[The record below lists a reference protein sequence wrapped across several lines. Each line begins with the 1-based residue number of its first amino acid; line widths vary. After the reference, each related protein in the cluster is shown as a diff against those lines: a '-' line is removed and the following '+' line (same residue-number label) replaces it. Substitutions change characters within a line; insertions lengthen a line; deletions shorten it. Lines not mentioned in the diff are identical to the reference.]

1 MSNFRAP
8 AAAGRQKP
16 ALNEV
21 EGSEFRT
28 KSSIFNPQS
37 FISKSPTF
45 AEIDLN
51 SFSHNLKLIRLKVGR
66 DKKIISIIKAD
77 AYGHGAV
84 EIAKRASV
92 SGADMLGVS
101 TVGEGIELR
110 EAGIESPILVLGGCP
125 KEDAEWIVS
134 YNLKSIIYSYEA
146 ALSLSR
152 KAEKMGKVVDVH
164 IKVDTGMGR
173 IGIQSDE
180 VREFVEKVSPLK
192 NIHIEGILT
201 HFATAYEVNREFTE
215 RQIKTFKGVIEELR
229 QDGYSFPYIHASN
242 SAAILNYPESYFNT
256 VRPGI
261 ILYGSTPFD
270 FPLPPSEKGVFK
282 PVMSWKTSVVHLH
295 NTPEKTGISYG
306 RKFVTKRDSIIAT
319 IPVGYADGYSRSL
332 SNKVQVLIGGRRVN
346 QVGTICMD
354 MCMIDVTDLPDV
366 KVGEEVVLLGRQGD
380 EEIRVEEIASLAGTI
395 PYEIFC
401 SIGRRVRRIYKF

>member
-1 MSNFRAP
+1 MNDFRAP
-8 AAAGRQKP
+8 AAAARQK
-16 ALNEV
+16 
-21 EGSEFRT
+21 SEIRI
-28 KSSIFNPQS
+28 KSPIFNPKS
-37 FISKSPTF
+37 LISKSPTF

-51 SFSHNLKLIRLKVGR
+51 AFSHNLKQVRLKVGKDR
-66 DKKIISIIKAD
+66 KIISIIKAD

-92 SGADMLGVS
+92 SGADMFGVS

-110 EAGIESPILVLGGCP
+110 EAKIESPILLLGGCS
-125 KEDAEWIVS
+125 KGDAEWIVS
-134 YNLKSIIYSYEA
+134 YNLKSIIYSFDA
-146 ALSLSR
+146 VLSLS
-152 KAEKMGKVVDVH
+152 KEAERQGKIADVH

-180 VREFVEKVSPLK
+180 VMGLVKKVSSLK
-192 NIHIEGILT
+192 NIKIEGILT
-201 HFATAYEVNREFTE
+201 HFATAYEVDREFTG
-215 RQIKTFKGVIEELR
+215 RQIKTFKAVIDELKKS
-229 QDGYSFPYIHASN
+229 GFSFSFMHASN
-242 SAAILNYPESYFNT
+242 SAAIVNYPESYFNT

-270 FPLPPSEKGVFK
+270 FPVEDFLIK
-282 PVMSWKTSVVHLH
+282 PVMSWKTSIVHLH

-306 RKFVTKRDSIIAT
+306 RRFVTKRDSIIAT

-332 SNKVQVLIGGRRVN
+332 SNKVQVLVGGRRVN
-346 QVGTICMD
+346 QIGTICMD

-366 KVGEEVVLLGRQGD
+366 KVGDDVVLLGRQGG
-380 EEIRVEEIASLAGTI
+380 EEIRVEELASIAGTI

-401 SIGRRVRRIYKF
+401 SIGRRVRRVYKS

>member
-1 MSNFRAP
+1 MNDFRAP
-8 AAAGRQKP
+8 AAAGRQK
-16 ALNEV
+16 
-21 EGSEFRT
+21 SEIRT
-28 KSSIFNPQS
+28 KYPIFNPQS

-45 AEIDLN
+45 AEINLEA
-51 SFSHNLKLIRLKVGR
+51 FSHNLKQVRLKVGR

-84 EIAKRASV
+84 EIAKIASI

-101 TVGEGIELR
+101 TVGESIELR

-125 KEDAEWIVS
+125 KEDVEWIVS
-134 YNLKSIIYSYEA
+134 YNLKSVLYSYEV
-146 ALSLSR
+146 ALSLS
-152 KAEKMGKVVDVH
+152 KEAERRSKIVDVH
-164 IKVDTGMGR
+164 IKVDTGMER
-173 IGIQSDE
+173 IGIKPQNI
-180 VREFVEKVSPLK
+180 REFVGKISSLK
-192 NIHIEGILT
+192 NINIEGILT

-215 RQIKTFKGVIEELR
+215 RQIKIFKGVIEELK
-229 QDGYSFPYIHASN
+229 QDGYNFSYIHTSN

-270 FPLPPSEKGVFK
+270 FAVEDFLIK
-282 PVMSWKTSVVHLH
+282 PVMSWKTSIVHLH

-306 RKFVTKRDSIIAT
+306 RRFVTKRDSLIAT

-332 SNKVQVLIGGRRVN
+332 SNKVQVLIGGRRIS

-366 KVGEEVVLLGRQGD
+366 KAGDEVVLIGRQGN
-380 EEIRVEEIASLAGTI
+380 EEIRVEELASIAGTI

-401 SIGRRVRRIYKF
+401 SIGRRVRRVYKE

>member
-1 MSNFRAP
+1 MSDFRAP
-8 AAAGRQKP
+8 AAAGRQK
-16 ALNEV
+16 
-21 EGSEFRT
+21 SEFRI

-37 FISKSPTF
+37 LISKSPTF

-110 EAGIESPILVLGGCP
+110 EAKIESPILVLGGCP

-134 YNLKSIIYSYEA
+134 YNLKSIIYSLDAVLGLSKEA
-146 ALSLSR
+146 ERRS
-152 KAEKMGKVVDVH
+152 KIVDVH
-164 IKVDTGMGR
+164 IKVDTGMER
-173 IGIQSDE
+173 IGIKPQNI
-180 VREFVEKVSPLK
+180 REFVGKISSLK
-192 NIHIEGILT
+192 NINIEGILT
-201 HFATAYEVNREFTE
+201 HFATAYENDREFTGK
-215 RQIKTFKGVIEELR
+215 QIKTFTGVIEELK

-242 SAAILNYPESYFNT
+242 SAAIVNYPESYFNT

-270 FPLPPSEKGVFK
+270 FAVEDFSIK
-282 PVMSWKTSVVHLH
+282 PVMSWKTSIVHLH

-366 KVGEEVVLLGRQGD
+366 KAGDEVVLIGRQGN

>member
-1 MSNFRAP
+1 MNDFRAP
-8 AAAGRQKP
+8 AAAARQK
-16 ALNEV
+16 
-21 EGSEFRT
+21 SEIRI
-28 KSSIFNPQS
+28 KSPIFNPKS
-37 FISKSPTF
+37 LISKSPTF

-51 SFSHNLKLIRLKVGR
+51 AFSHNLKQVRLKVGKDR
-66 DKKIISIIKAD
+66 KIISIIKAD

-92 SGADMLGVS
+92 SGADMFGVS

-110 EAGIESPILVLGGCP
+110 EAKIESPILLLGGCS
-125 KEDAEWIVS
+125 KGDAEWIVS
-134 YNLKSIIYSYEA
+134 YNLKSIIYSFDA
-146 ALSLSR
+146 VLSLS
-152 KAEKMGKVVDVH
+152 KEAERQGKIADVH

-180 VREFVEKVSPLK
+180 VMGLVKKVSSLK
-192 NIHIEGILT
+192 NIKIEGILT
-201 HFATAYEVNREFTE
+201 HFATAYEVDREFTG
-215 RQIKTFKGVIEELR
+215 RQIKTFKAVIDELKKS
-229 QDGYSFPYIHASN
+229 GFSFSFMHASN
-242 SAAILNYPESYFNT
+242 SAAIVNYPESYFNT

-270 FPLPPSEKGVFK
+270 FPVEDFLIK
-282 PVMSWKTSVVHLH
+282 PVMSWKTSIVHLH

-306 RKFVTKRDSIIAT
+306 RRFVTKRDSIIAT

-332 SNKVQVLIGGRRVN
+332 SNKVQVLVGGRRVN
-346 QVGTICMD
+346 QIGTICME

-366 KVGEEVVLLGRQGD
+366 KVGDDVVLLGRQGG
-380 EEIRVEEIASLAGTI
+380 EEIRVEELASIAGTI

-401 SIGRRVRRIYKF
+401 SIGRRVRRVYKS

>member
-1 MSNFRAP
+1 MSDFRAP
-8 AAAGRQKP
+8 AAAGRQK
-16 ALNEV
+16 
-21 EGSEFRT
+21 SEFEIKYT
-28 KSSIFNPQS
+28 IHNHPV
-37 FISKSPTF
+37 ISKSPTF

-125 KEDAEWIVS
+125 KEDVEWIVS
-134 YNLKSIIYSYEA
+134 YNLKSIIYSLDAVLGLSKEA
-146 ALSLSR
+146 ERRS
-152 KAEKMGKVVDVH
+152 KIVDVH
-164 IKVDTGMGR
+164 IKVDTGMER
-173 IGIQSDE
+173 IGIKPQNI
-180 VREFVEKVSPLK
+180 REFVGKISSLK
-192 NIHIEGILT
+192 NINIEGILT

-215 RQIKTFKGVIEELR
+215 RQIKIFKGVIDELM

-242 SAAILNYPESYFNT
+242 SAAIVNYPESYFNT

-270 FPLPPSEKGVFK
+270 FAVEDFSIK
-282 PVMSWKTSVVHLH
+282 PVMSWKTSIVHLH

-306 RKFVTKRDSIIAT
+306 RRFVTKRDSIIAT

-332 SNKVQVLIGGRRVN
+332 SNKVQMLIGGRRVN

-366 KVGEEVVLLGRQGD
+366 KDGDEVVLIGRQGN

-401 SIGRRVRRIYKF
+401 SIGRRVRRVYKQ

>member
-1 MSNFRAP
+1 MNDFRAP
-8 AAAGRQKP
+8 AAAARQK
-16 ALNEV
+16 
-21 EGSEFRT
+21 SEIRI
-28 KSSIFNPQS
+28 KSPIFNPKS
-37 FISKSPTF
+37 LISKSPTF

-51 SFSHNLKLIRLKVGR
+51 AFSHNLKQVRLKVGKDR
-66 DKKIISIIKAD
+66 KIISIIKAD

-92 SGADMLGVS
+92 SGADMFGVS

-110 EAGIESPILVLGGCP
+110 EAKIESPILLLGGCS
-125 KEDAEWIVS
+125 KGDAEWIVS
-134 YNLKSIIYSYEA
+134 YNLKSIIYSFDA
-146 ALSLSR
+146 VLSLS
-152 KAEKMGKVVDVH
+152 KEAERQGKIADVH

-180 VREFVEKVSPLK
+180 VMGLVKKVSSLK
-192 NIHIEGILT
+192 NIKIEGILT
-201 HFATAYEVNREFTE
+201 HFATAYEVDREFTG
-215 RQIKTFKGVIEELR
+215 RQIKTFKAVIDELKKS
-229 QDGYSFPYIHASN
+229 GFSFSFMHASN
-242 SAAILNYPESYFNT
+242 SAAIVNYPESYFNT

-270 FPLPPSEKGVFK
+270 FPVEDFLIK
-282 PVMSWKTSVVHLH
+282 PVMSWKTSIVHLH

-306 RKFVTKRDSIIAT
+306 RRFVTKRDSIIAT

-332 SNKVQVLIGGRRVN
+332 SNKVQVLVGGRRVN
-346 QVGTICMD
+346 QIGTICMD

-366 KVGEEVVLLGRQGD
+366 KVGDDVVLLGRQGG
-380 EEIRVEEIASLAGTI
+380 EEIRVEELASIAGTI

>member
-1 MSNFRAP
+1 MNDFKAP
-8 AAAGRQKP
+8 AAAARRK
-16 ALNEV
+16 
-21 EGSEFRT
+21 SEIRI
-28 KSSIFNPQS
+28 KSPIFNPQS
-37 FISKSPTF
+37 FISNPPTF
-45 AEIDLN
+45 AEINLEA
-51 SFSHNLKLIRLKVGR
+51 FSHNLKQVRLKVGKDR
-66 DKKIISIIKAD
+66 KIISIIKAD

-84 EIAKRASV
+84 EIAKRAPV

-134 YNLKSIIYSYEA
+134 YNLKSIIYSLDAVLGLSKEA
-146 ALSLSR
+146 ERQS
-152 KAEKMGKVVDVH
+152 KIVDVH
-164 IKVDTGMGR
+164 IKVDTGMER
-173 IGIQSDE
+173 IGIKPQNI
-180 VREFVEKVSPLK
+180 REFVGKISFFK
-192 NIHIEGILT
+192 NINIEGILT

-215 RQIKTFKGVIEELR
+215 RQIKTFKGVIEELK

-242 SAAILNYPESYFNT
+242 SAAIVNYPESYFNT

-270 FPLPPSEKGVFK
+270 FAVEDFLIK
-282 PVMSWKTSVVHLH
+282 PVMSWKTSIVHLH

-306 RKFVTKRDSIIAT
+306 RRFVTKRDSLIAT

-366 KVGEEVVLLGRQGD
+366 KAGDEVVLIGRQGD

-401 SIGRRVRRIYKF
+401 SIGRRVRRVYKQI

>member
-1 MSNFRAP
+1 MNDFRAP
-8 AAAGRQKP
+8 AAADRQK
-16 ALNEV
+16 
-21 EGSEFRT
+21 SEIRI
-28 KSSIFNPQS
+28 KSPIFNPKS
-37 FISKSPTF
+37 LISKSPTF

-51 SFSHNLKLIRLKVGR
+51 AFSHNLKQVRLKVGKDR
-66 DKKIISIIKAD
+66 KIISIIKAD

-92 SGADMLGVS
+92 SGADMFGVS

-110 EAGIESPILVLGGCP
+110 EAKIESPILLLGGCS
-125 KEDAEWIVS
+125 KGDAEWIVS
-134 YNLKSIIYSYEA
+134 YNLKSIIYSFDA
-146 ALSLSR
+146 VLSLS
-152 KAEKMGKVVDVH
+152 KEAERQGKIADVH

-180 VREFVEKVSPLK
+180 VMGLVKKVSSLK
-192 NIHIEGILT
+192 NIKIEGILT
-201 HFATAYEVNREFTE
+201 HFATAYEVDREFTG
-215 RQIKTFKGVIEELR
+215 RQIKTFKAVIDELKKS
-229 QDGYSFPYIHASN
+229 GFSFSFMHASN
-242 SAAILNYPESYFNT
+242 SAAIVNYPESYFNT

-270 FPLPPSEKGVFK
+270 FPVEDFLIK
-282 PVMSWKTSVVHLH
+282 PVMSWKTSIVHLH

-306 RKFVTKRDSIIAT
+306 RRFVTKRDSIIAT

-332 SNKVQVLIGGRRVN
+332 SNKVQVLVGGRRVN
-346 QVGTICMD
+346 QIGTICMD

-366 KVGEEVVLLGRQGD
+366 KVGDDVVLLGRQGG
-380 EEIRVEEIASLAGTI
+380 EEIRVEELASIAGTI

-401 SIGRRVRRIYKF
+401 SIGRRVRRVYKS

>member
-1 MSNFRAP
+1 MNDFRAP
-8 AAAGRQKP
+8 AAAARQK
-16 ALNEV
+16 
-21 EGSEFRT
+21 SEIRI
-28 KSSIFNPQS
+28 KSPIFNPKS
-37 FISKSPTF
+37 LISKSPTF

-51 SFSHNLKLIRLKVGR
+51 AFSHNLKQVRLKVGKDR
-66 DKKIISIIKAD
+66 KIISIIKAD

-92 SGADMLGVS
+92 SGADMFGVS

-110 EAGIESPILVLGGCP
+110 EAKIESPILLLGGCS
-125 KEDAEWIVS
+125 KGDAEWIVS
-134 YNLKSIIYSYEA
+134 YNLKSIIYSFDA
-146 ALSLSR
+146 VLSLS
-152 KAEKMGKVVDVH
+152 KEAERQGKIADVH

-180 VREFVEKVSPLK
+180 VMGLVKKVSSLK
-192 NIHIEGILT
+192 NIKIEGILT
-201 HFATAYEVNREFTE
+201 HFATAYEVDREFTG
-215 RQIKTFKGVIEELR
+215 RQIKTFKAVIDELKKS
-229 QDGYSFPYIHASN
+229 GFSFSFMHASN
-242 SAAILNYPESYFNT
+242 SAAIVNYPESYFNT

-270 FPLPPSEKGVFK
+270 FPVEDFLIK
-282 PVMSWKTSVVHLH
+282 PVMSWKTSIVHLH

-306 RKFVTKRDSIIAT
+306 RRFVTKRDSIIAT

-332 SNKVQVLIGGRRVN
+332 SNKVQVLVGGRRVN
-346 QVGTICMD
+346 QIGTICMD

-366 KVGEEVVLLGRQGD
+366 KVGDDVVLLGRQGG
-380 EEIRVEEIASLAGTI
+380 EEIRVEELASIAGTI

-401 SIGRRVRRIYKF
+401 SIGRRVRRVYIF

>member
-1 MSNFRAP
+1 MNDFRAP
-8 AAAGRQKP
+8 AAAARQK
-16 ALNEV
+16 
-21 EGSEFRT
+21 SEIRI
-28 KSSIFNPQS
+28 KSPIFNPKS
-37 FISKSPTF
+37 LISKSPTF

-51 SFSHNLKLIRLKVGR
+51 AFSHNLKQVRLKVGKDR
-66 DKKIISIIKAD
+66 KIISIIKAD

-84 EIAKRASV
+84 EIAKRSSV

-110 EAGIESPILVLGGCP
+110 EAKIESPILLLGGCS
-125 KEDAEWIVS
+125 KGDAEWIVS
-134 YNLKSIIYSYEA
+134 YNLKSIIYSFDA
-146 ALSLSR
+146 VLSLS
-152 KAEKMGKVVDVH
+152 KEAERQGKIADVH

-180 VREFVEKVSPLK
+180 VMGLVKKVSSLK
-192 NIHIEGILT
+192 NIKIEGILT
-201 HFATAYEVNREFTE
+201 HFATAYEVDREFTG
-215 RQIKTFKGVIEELR
+215 RQIKTFKAVIDELKKS
-229 QDGYSFPYIHASN
+229 GFSFSFMHASN
-242 SAAILNYPESYFNT
+242 SAAIVNYPESYFNT

-270 FPLPPSEKGVFK
+270 FPVEDFLIK
-282 PVMSWKTSVVHLH
+282 PVMSWKTSIVHLH

-306 RKFVTKRDSIIAT
+306 RRFVTKRDSIIAT

-332 SNKVQVLIGGRRVN
+332 SNKVQVLVGGRRVN
-346 QVGTICMD
+346 QIGTICMD

-366 KVGEEVVLLGRQGD
+366 KVGDDVVLLGRQGG
-380 EEIRVEEIASLAGTI
+380 EEIRVEELASIAGTI

-401 SIGRRVRRIYKF
+401 SIGRRVRRVYKS

>member
-1 MSNFRAP
+1 MNDFRAP
-8 AAAGRQKP
+8 AAADRQK
-16 ALNEV
+16 
-21 EGSEFRT
+21 SKIRI
-28 KSSIFNPQS
+28 KSPIFNPKS
-37 FISKSPTF
+37 LISKSPTF

-51 SFSHNLKLIRLKVGR
+51 AFSHNLKQVRLKVGKDR
-66 DKKIISIIKAD
+66 KIISIIKAD

-84 EIAKRASV
+84 EIAKRSSV

-110 EAGIESPILVLGGCP
+110 EAEIESPILLLGGCS
-125 KEDAEWIVS
+125 KGDAEWIVS
-134 YNLKSIIYSYEA
+134 YNLKSIIYSFDA
-146 ALSLSR
+146 VLSLS
-152 KAEKMGKVVDVH
+152 KEAERQGKIADVH

-180 VREFVEKVSPLK
+180 VMGLVKKVSSLK
-192 NIHIEGILT
+192 NIKIEGILT
-201 HFATAYEVNREFTE
+201 HFATAYEVDREFTG
-215 RQIKTFKGVIEELR
+215 RQIKTFKAVIDELKKS
-229 QDGYSFPYIHASN
+229 GFSFSFMHASN
-242 SAAILNYPESYFNT
+242 SAAIVNYPESYFNT

-270 FPLPPSEKGVFK
+270 FPVEDFLIK
-282 PVMSWKTSVVHLH
+282 PVMSWKTSIVHLH

-306 RKFVTKRDSIIAT
+306 RRFVTKRDSIIAT

-332 SNKVQVLIGGRRVN
+332 SNKVQVLVGGRRVN
-346 QVGTICMD
+346 QIGTICMD

-366 KVGEEVVLLGRQGD
+366 KVGDDVVLLGRQGG
-380 EEIRVEEIASLAGTI
+380 EEIRVEELASIAGTI

-401 SIGRRVRRIYKF
+401 SIGRRVRRVYKS

>member
-1 MSNFRAP
+1 MNDFRAP
-8 AAAGRQKP
+8 AAADRQK
-16 ALNEV
+16 
-21 EGSEFRT
+21 SKIRI
-28 KSSIFNPQS
+28 KSPIFNPKS
-37 FISKSPTF
+37 LISKSPTF

-51 SFSHNLKLIRLKVGR
+51 AFSHNLKQVRLKVGKDR
-66 DKKIISIIKAD
+66 KIISIIKAD

-92 SGADMLGVS
+92 SGADMFGVS

-110 EAGIESPILVLGGCP
+110 EAKIESPILLLGGCS
-125 KEDAEWIVS
+125 KGDAEWIVS
-134 YNLKSIIYSYEA
+134 YNLKSIIYSFDA
-146 ALSLSR
+146 VLSLS
-152 KAEKMGKVVDVH
+152 KEAERQGKIADVH

-180 VREFVEKVSPLK
+180 VMGLVKKVSSLK
-192 NIHIEGILT
+192 NIKIEGILT
-201 HFATAYEVNREFTE
+201 HFATAYEVDREFTG
-215 RQIKTFKGVIEELR
+215 RQIKTFKAVIDELKKS
-229 QDGYSFPYIHASN
+229 GFSFSFMHASN
-242 SAAILNYPESYFNT
+242 SAAIVNYPESYFNT

-270 FPLPPSEKGVFK
+270 FPVEDFLIK
-282 PVMSWKTSVVHLH
+282 PVMSWKTSIVHLH

-306 RKFVTKRDSIIAT
+306 RRFVTKRDSIIAT

-332 SNKVQVLIGGRRVN
+332 SNKVQVLVGGRRVN
-346 QVGTICMD
+346 QIGTICMD

-366 KVGEEVVLLGRQGD
+366 KVGDDVVLLGRQGG
-380 EEIRVEEIASLAGTI
+380 EEIRVEELASIAGTI

-401 SIGRRVRRIYKF
+401 SIGRRVRRVYKS